1 LDEDVGILPS
11 AALWE
16 VTAALTRAAQPED
29 NELRALVVDEDQ
41 IAAVDVE
48 PERLDASTFGLV
60 YEEHRLSVYRYLR
73 ARTRSE
79 DEALEL
85 AAVTFERAFSNL
97 GRFRRRDGGVHAW
110 LLRIARNSAIDAH
123 RRRRPSVNLDGANA
137 ALGRMAMQTDR
148 ADQQRS
154 EVLDLVDR
162 LPVDQ
167 RDALRLR
174 YASGL
179 TAREIGV
186 VMGKREGAVQKQIER
201 GLAALR
207 EALR

>member
-1 LDEDVGILPS
+1 VGGDGSLAS
-11 AALWE
+11 AAH
-16 VTAALTRAAQPED
+16 PEGD
-29 NELRALVVDEDQ
+29 ELRALVVDEDQ
-41 IAAVDVE
+41 VPAVDVE

-85 AAVTFERAFSNL
+85 AAVTFERAFSHL
-97 GRFRRRDGGVHAW
+97 GAFRRRDGGVHAW
-110 LLRIARNSAIDAH
+110 LLRIARNAAIDVH
-123 RRRRPSVNLDGANA
+123 RRRRPSVDLDGADV
-137 ALGRMAMQTDR
+137 ALGRMAMQADR
-148 ADQQRS
+148 ADQERT

-162 LPVDQ
+162 LPADQ

-179 TAREIGV
+179 TAREIAA

-207 EALR
+207 EALG

>member
-1 LDEDVGILPS
+1 MDVDRVP
-11 AALWE
+11 
-16 VTAALTRAAQPED
+16 
-29 NELRALVVDEDQ
+29 
-41 IAAVDVE
+41 AVEVE
-48 PERLDASTFGLV
+48 PERLDASTFGLI
-60 YEEHRLSVYRYLR
+60 YEQHRLSVYRYLR

-85 AAVTFERAFSNL
+85 AAVTFERAFSHL
-97 GRFRRRDGGVHAW
+97 GGFRRRDGGVHAW
-110 LLRIARNSAIDAH
+110 LLRIARNSSIDAH
-123 RRRRPSVNLDGANA
+123 RRRRPSVDLAGADA
-137 ALGRMAMQTDR
+137 ALGRMAMQADR
-148 ADQQRS
+148 VDQQRT

-179 TAREIGV
+179 STREIGA
-186 VMGKREGAVQKQIER
+186 VMGKREGAVQKQI

-207 EALR
+207 EALG